1 MILDDCR
8 NAVNEHL
15 QPEGGVLFQRKATKN
30 WEQMATLVRNWWNAY
45 KDWERDIDTFNDAVS
60 HDRMTLRTFGAKFTK
75 EVDKTFEKGSLGL
88 SAERFFQDSRYS
100 PVDDQGGTR
109 KLAFDNP
116 EEKKHYGA
124 NRGIRGSAFAVPE
137 NFASREA
144 KYKAGTHDL
153 SASLFDH
160 KYDMFDRVGGGR
172 KQNHHTEDG
181 AHFVF
186 LPLSKEDDQEVIFNL
201 VRAAKAMRG
210 TVPDLYAL
218 VRDYRSKMTRVKL
231 AADFDMGVGY
241 TAVPSASTANEGP
254 HFKLRYGLLAAMT
267 QRGVGGDGQ
276 ETVSVTTETY
286 QARQQAGIRF
296 KSVLAAARG
305 RKNEIVVAVRQHAG
319 AFPVYAERNG
329 MELRCFRLEGNTKVF
344 TGGTVSVKGVLTGAG
359 T

>member
-1 MILDDCR
+1 MSLDDCR
-8 NAVNEHL
+8 NALNEHL
-15 QPEGGVLFQRKATKN
+15 QPEGGALFQRKATEN
-30 WEQMATLVRNWWNAY
+30 WGQMATLVKNWWGAY
-45 KDWERDIDTFNDAVS
+45 KHWEKEIDTFNAAVED
-60 HDRMTLRTFGAKFTK
+60 DRMTLRTFSKKFTE
-75 EVDKTFEKGSLGL
+75 EVDKTFKKGSLGL
-88 SAERFFQDSRYS
+88 DADRFFQDSRYS

-124 NRGIRGSAFAVPE
+124 DRGIDGSAFAVPE

-153 SASLFDH
+153 SASLFNH
-160 KYDMFDRVGGGR
+160 NFVMFDKVGGGR

-201 VRAAKAMRG
+201 VRAAKALRG

-241 TAVPSASTANEGP
+241 TAVPSASTAKEGP
-254 HFKLRYGLLAAMT
+254 RFKLRYGLVASMT
-267 QRGVGGDGQ
+267 QRGVGGNGQ
-276 ETVSVTTETY
+276 QTVSVTTETY

-296 KSVLAAARG
+296 KSILAAARG

-319 AFPVYAERNG
+319 AFPVYAERKG
-329 MELRCFRLEGNTKVF
+329 MELHCFRLDGKKKVF
-344 TGGTVSVKGVLTGAG
+344 TGGTVSAKGVLTGAG
-359 T
+359 A